1 MEAFLH
7 GIVKRRSRDF
17 SGPAAFTERG
27 KKTRFFRFFSG
38 TGHACCLH
46 HTTPR
51 QHQQHPKVLPTAS
64 PLPWLSA
71 EASGSQG
78 ARSATPGEA
87 PSTSYRNIKC
97 SQGGQEIHSRAHCPQ
112 EREPIY
118 EPKRLPWAQHEADL
132 DKRHGWRRSY
142 RMEKGSFHK
151 LVELLR
157 PSLEVD
163 AFFGGEC

>member
-1 MEAFLH
+1 MA
-7 GIVKRRSRDF
+7 
-17 SGPAAFTERG
+17 ERG
-27 KKTRFFRFFSG
+27 KRQDPKEPAAQRREKRRRRAIDEENAAKEDKRF
-38 TGHACCLH
+38 T
-46 HTTPR
+46 
-51 QHQQHPKVLPTAS
+51 VLGLLRAVVV
-64 PLPWLSA
+64 A
-71 EASGSQG
+71 AGVV
-78 ARSATPGEA
+78 AAGEA
-87 PSTSYRNIKC
+87 
-97 SQGGQEIHSRAHCPQ
+97 HRAHCPQ

-157 PSLEVD
+157 PSLEVN